1 MNWKK
6 SIIPATLSLTLLIP
20 TAAFADNDA
29 NVSENTK
36 GFGGLRTVITNRS
49 SHENE
54 VFYSNIEVT
63 EEVKIKLEELKAKLD
78 SGEIT
83 KDQFREEMKELM
95 PEGSRVKGVEK
106 KLIEKAE
113 IPGEVKVKLEELKA
127 KLENGEITKD
137 QFHGEM
143 KELMPEGS
151 QFKGVGKKLIKK
163 MDILEE
169 VKTKLQELRTKLE
182 NKEITEDQFHEE
194 MKELMPEGFRVKI
207 QRKDSSN
214 KEISNLI

>member
-20 TAAFADNDA
+20 TAAFADNNA

-83 KDQFREEMKELM
+83 KEQFREEMKQLMPERSQFKGVEKKLIEKIEIPEEVKVKLEELKAKLDSGEITKEQFREEMKELM
-95 PEGSRVKGVEK
+95 PEGSRHER
-106 KLIEKAE
+106 IA
-113 IPGEVKVKLEELKA
+113 I
-127 KLENGEITKD
+127 
-137 QFHGEM
+137 
-143 KELMPEGS
+143 S
-151 QFKGVGKKLIKK
+151 
-163 MDILEE
+163 EE

-182 NKEITEDQFHEE
+182 NGEITEDQFHEE
-194 MKELMPEGFRVKI
+194 MKELIPEGFRVKI

-214 KEISNLI
+214 KEISSLI